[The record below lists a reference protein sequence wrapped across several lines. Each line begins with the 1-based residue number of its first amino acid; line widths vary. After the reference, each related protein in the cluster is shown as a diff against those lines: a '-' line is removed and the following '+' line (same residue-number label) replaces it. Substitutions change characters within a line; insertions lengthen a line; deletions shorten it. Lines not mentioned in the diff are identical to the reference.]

1 LAWAVF
7 HILKTPGVLNK
18 IQEELATV
26 LDGDDVS
33 AQHLPKLKYLE
44 GVVKETLRLSPVIPT
59 VGRVLQRP
67 MTIGGHDLP
76 AGVVV
81 VPCIYLTHRREDI
94 YPDPLMFKPERFQ
107 DDGPGPYEFFPF
119 GGGIRRCIGAA
130 FAMYEMKILLAQVV
144 LRTNLELPANYQG
157 RVTRRSITFTP
168 EKGML
173 VKVKSRK

>member
-1 LAWAVF
+1 
-7 HILKTPGVLNK
+7 
-18 IQEELATV
+18 
-26 LDGDDVS
+26 
-33 AQHLPKLKYLE
+33 
-44 GVVKETLRLSPVIPT
+44 
-59 VGRVLQRP
+59 
-67 MTIGGHDLP
+67 M
-76 AGVVV
+76 

-94 YPDPLMFKPERFQ
+94 YPDPIMFKPERFQ

-119 GGGIRRCIGAA
+119 GSGIRRCIGAA